1 MQVAV
6 LFFLTNPR
14 DYDILKSKKRG
25 DRVKSLRIEIPKD
38 VRTLIGELESA
49 GFTAYIVGGSVRDAV
64 MGKTPNDYDICTSA
78 SPDEMKRVFQGR
90 NVIETGLQ
98 HGTLTVVG
106 DENHYEITTYRVDGD
121 YCDHRHPQSVVF
133 VDNIEEDLARRDFTV
148 NAMAYNEKTG
158 LVDPFGGV
166 RDIERKIIRCV
177 GDPDKRFTEDALRV
191 MRAVRF
197 ASVCGSTIEEN
208 TKKAMFLHKNLLKN
222 VSEERKTAE
231 FRKML
236 ISANADILLTYK
248 EIFATF
254 IPEIIPSFGFDQKN
268 RHHRYDVY
276 EHSAHAVALAPQ
288 DLIVR
293 LALFFHDVGK
303 PRTFTVDENETGH
316 FYDHAKESA
325 IMTETAMKRMKFDT
339 ATLRLVEELVEFHGL
354 APTDSPKYARKL
366 LNRLGETQVKR
377 LLTLARCDVGAQ
389 AIYEERDSVFQRID
403 SLEKNIDDALAKQQC
418 FSVKNLAVNGNDLK
432 SLGIREGKEI
442 GRLLNLLLDAVLE
455 TPELNEKKALLRLAQ
470 HEKNE

>member
-1 MQVAV
+1 M
-6 LFFLTNPR
+6 
-14 DYDILKSKKRG
+14 KSIY
-25 DRVKSLRIEIPKD
+25 IEIPDD

-78 SPDEMKRVFQGR
+78 SPDEMKKVFRGR

-106 DENHYEITTYRVDGD
+106 DENHYEITTYRIDGD
-121 YCDHRHPQSVVF
+121 YGDHRHPESVTF
-133 VDNIEEDLARRDFTV
+133 VDNIEKDLARRDFTV

-158 LVDPFGGV
+158 LVDPFGGSCDV
-166 RDIERKIIRCV
+166 EKKIIRCV
-177 GDPDKRFTEDALRV
+177 GDPDKRFTEDALRI

-197 ASVCGSTIEEN
+197 SAVCGFEVEEN

-222 VSEERKTAE
+222 VSEERKMTE

-236 ISANADILLTYK
+236 ISANAEILLDYK

-254 IPEIIPSFGFDQKN
+254 IPEIAPSFGFDQKN
-268 RHHRYDVY
+268 FHHRYDVY
-276 EHSAHAVALAPQ
+276 EHSARAVALSPK
-288 DLIVR
+288 DLIIR

-303 PRTFTVDENETGH
+303 PCTFTVDESGTGH

-325 IMTETAMKRMKFDT
+325 ILTETAMKRMKFDT
-339 ATLRLVEELVEFHGL
+339 ATLRLVRELVVFHGL

-366 LNRLGETQVKR
+366 LNRLGEEQVKR

-389 AIYEERDSVFQRID
+389 AAYEERDSVFQRID
-403 SLEKNIDDALAKQQC
+403 SLENNIDEALEKQQC

-455 TPELNEKKALLRLAQ
+455 NPSLNEKEYLLLLA
-470 HEKNE
+470 KNEKTE

>member
-1 MQVAV
+1 M
-6 LFFLTNPR
+6 
-14 DYDILKSKKRG
+14 
-25 DRVKSLRIEIPKD
+25 KSLHIEIPSD
-38 VRTLIGELESA
+38 VRILIGELESA

-78 SPDEMKRVFQGR
+78 SPEEMKKVFQKR

-106 DENHYEITTYRVDGD
+106 NENHYEITTYRIDGD
-121 YCDHRHPQSVVF
+121 YGDNRHPESVIF

-166 RDIERKIIRCV
+166 RDVEQKIIRCV
-177 GDPDKRFTEDALRV
+177 GDPDKRFTEDALRI

-197 ASVCGSTIEEN
+197 SSVCGFDIEEN

-222 VSEERKTAE
+222 VSEERKTTE

-236 ISANADILLTYK
+236 LSANAELLLTYK

-268 RHHRYDVY
+268 YHHQYDVY
-276 EHSAHAVALAPQ
+276 EHSAQAVALSPK
-288 DLIVR
+288 DLVIR

-303 PRTFTVDENETGH
+303 PRTFTVDENGMGH

-325 IMTETAMKRMKFDT
+325 VLTETAMKRMKFDT
-339 ATLRLVEELVEFHGL
+339 ATLRSVKELVEFHGL

-366 LNRLGETQVKR
+366 LNRLGEAQVKR
-377 LLTLARCDVGAQ
+377 LLVLARCDVGAQ
-389 AIYEERDSVFQRID
+389 AVYKERDSVFQRID
-403 SLEKNIDDALAKQQC
+403 SLENNIDEALEKQQC

-432 SLGIREGKEI
+432 ALGIREGKEI
-442 GRLLNLLLDAVLE
+442 GRLLNLLLDTVLE
-455 TPELNEKKALLRLAQ
+455 NPELNEKEHLLLLAQ
-470 HEKNE
+470 SKKAE

>member
-1 MQVAV
+1 MKD
-6 LFFLTNPR
+6 L
-14 DYDILKSKKRG
+14 Y
-25 DRVKSLRIEIPKD
+25 IEIPDD
-38 VRTLIGELESA
+38 VRSLIGELESA
-49 GFTAYIVGGSVRDAV
+49 GFTAYIVGGAVRDAV

-78 SPDEMKRVFQGR
+78 SPDEMKKVFTKR

-106 DENHYEITTYRVDGD
+106 DENHYEITTYRIDGD
-121 YCDHRHPQSVVF
+121 YGDHRHPESVTF

-158 LVDPFGGV
+158 LVDPFGGA
-166 RDIERKIIRCV
+166 RDVEGKIIRCV
-177 GDPDKRFTEDALRV
+177 GNPDKRFTEDALRI

-197 ASVCGSTIEEN
+197 SAVCGFTIEEN

-236 ISANADILLTYK
+236 IFANAEILLNYK

-268 RHHRYDVY
+268 YHHRYDVY
-276 EHSAHAVALAPQ
+276 EHSARAVTLSSP
-288 DLIVR
+288 DLIIR
-293 LALFFHDVGK
+293 LALFFHDIGK
-303 PRTFTVDENETGH
+303 PRTFTLDESGTGH

-325 IMTETAMKRMKFDT
+325 VMAETAMKRMKFDT
-339 ATLRLVEELVEFHGL
+339 ATLRLVRELVEFHGL

-366 LNRLGETQVKR
+366 LNRLGEAQVKR
-377 LLTLARCDVGAQ
+377 LLTVARCDVGAQ
-389 AIYEERDSVFQRID
+389 AAYEERDSVFQRID
-403 SLEKNIDDALAKQQC
+403 SLEKSIEDAIAKQQC

-455 TPELNEKKALLRLAQ
+455 NPELNEKERLLHLARN
-470 HEKNE
+470 EKTE